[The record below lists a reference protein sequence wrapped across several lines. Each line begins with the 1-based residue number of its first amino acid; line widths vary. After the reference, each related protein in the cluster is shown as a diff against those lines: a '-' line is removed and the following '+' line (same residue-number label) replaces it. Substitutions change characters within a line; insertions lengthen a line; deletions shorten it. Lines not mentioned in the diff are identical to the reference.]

1 MREDSKEKKG
11 CRVVKNWK
19 SVAIAYGL
27 PAVGLLGYW
36 YSALTPVSIQSPE
49 FWTNM
54 FLYLVASAALMNIL
68 DRTKAD
74 RVNKVTGAIIGI
86 SIVFII
92 GGMLFGSQIFRAK
105 DYASLITHTEG
116 NFEED
121 LTITDPSQIPTIDR
135 DMAERLGSRKLGEVL
150 NLVSQFD
157 VSTEYTQIAYK
168 GDSVRVSPLEYV
180 SFFRWLNNRADGIPH
195 YVTVDMVT
203 GDSELVSL
211 DKNIHYSH
219 SGYFGDDITRHIFF
233 NYPTVMFENPVFEL
247 DEEGN
252 PYYIAPIVEKKFS
265 FMGPKEVVGVFV
277 VDASSGD
284 ITRYSVA
291 DVPDWVD
298 RVFPANMVM
307 TQINYNGQY
316 QGGYLNS
323 VISKKGVIQNAD
335 GYNYIVLN
343 DDLYLYTGLTS
354 VAADESNIGFVL
366 VNSRTK
372 ESKRYNIST
381 ATEWSAMESAQG
393 SVQEKGYISTFPLL
407 FNMENKPVY
416 QLSLKDDAGLIKM
429 YAFVNA
435 TNYQKVGTGNSLAA
449 AWNAYT
455 GGVVS
460 TTTDEE
466 EEVVE
471 TETISG
477 AITAMESVVIDG
489 ETTYYFTL
497 EGDAETIYIA
507 KVSIDKQLP
516 FIKAGDSVTIE
527 VDGSRVVSIIKQ

>member
-1 MREDSKEKKG
+1 M
-11 CRVVKNWK
+11 
-19 SVAIAYGL
+19 
-27 PAVGLLGYW
+27 
-36 YSALTPVSIQSPE
+36 
-49 FWTNM
+49 
-54 FLYLVASAALMNIL
+54 
-68 DRTKAD
+68 
-74 RVNKVTGAIIGI
+74 
-86 SIVFII
+86 
-92 GGMLFGSQIFRAK
+92 
-105 DYASLITHTEG
+105 
-116 NFEED
+116 
-121 LTITDPSQIPTIDR
+121 
-135 DMAERLGSRKLGEVL
+135 
-150 NLVSQFD
+150 
-157 VSTEYTQIAYK
+157 
-168 GDSVRVSPLEYV
+168 
-180 SFFRWLNNRADGIPH
+180 
-195 YVTVDMVT
+195 
-203 GDSELVSL
+203 
-211 DKNIHYSH
+211 
-219 SGYFGDDITRHIFF
+219 
-233 NYPTVMFENPVFEL
+233 
-247 DEEGN
+247 
-252 PYYIAPIVEKKFS
+252 
-265 FMGPKEVVGVFV
+265 
-277 VDASSGD
+277 DASSGD

-291 DVPDWVD
+291 DVPDLVD

-316 QGGYLNS
+316 QGGFLNS
-323 VISKKGVIQNAD
+323 VISKKGVIQNAN

-449 AWNAYT
+449 AWSAYT

-460 TTTDEE
+460 APDDADEE
-466 EEVVE
+466 SEEVVE

-527 VDGSRVVSIIKQ
+527 VDGARVVSIIKQ

>member
-1 MREDSKEKKG
+1 
-11 CRVVKNWK
+11 
-19 SVAIAYGL
+19 
-27 PAVGLLGYW
+27 
-36 YSALTPVSIQSPE
+36 
-49 FWTNM
+49 
-54 FLYLVASAALMNIL
+54 
-68 DRTKAD
+68 
-74 RVNKVTGAIIGI
+74 
-86 SIVFII
+86 
-92 GGMLFGSQIFRAK
+92 
-105 DYASLITHTEG
+105 
-116 NFEED
+116 
-121 LTITDPSQIPTIDR
+121 
-135 DMAERLGSRKLGEVL
+135 
-150 NLVSQFD
+150 
-157 VSTEYTQIAYK
+157 
-168 GDSVRVSPLEYV
+168 
-180 SFFRWLNNRADGIPH
+180 
-195 YVTVDMVT
+195 
-203 GDSELVSL
+203 
-211 DKNIHYSH
+211 
-219 SGYFGDDITRHIFF
+219 
-233 NYPTVMFENPVFEL
+233 
-247 DEEGN
+247 
-252 PYYIAPIVEKKFS
+252 
-265 FMGPKEVVGVFV
+265 
-277 VDASSGD
+277 
-284 ITRYSVA
+284 
-291 DVPDWVD
+291 
-298 RVFPANMVM
+298 
-307 TQINYNGQY
+307 
-316 QGGYLNS
+316 
-323 VISKKGVIQNAD
+323 
-335 GYNYIVLN
+335 IVLN

-449 AWNAYT
+449 AWSAYT

-460 TTTDEE
+460 APDDADEE
-466 EEVVE
+466 SEEVVE

-527 VDGSRVVSIIKQ
+527 VDGARVVSIIKQ